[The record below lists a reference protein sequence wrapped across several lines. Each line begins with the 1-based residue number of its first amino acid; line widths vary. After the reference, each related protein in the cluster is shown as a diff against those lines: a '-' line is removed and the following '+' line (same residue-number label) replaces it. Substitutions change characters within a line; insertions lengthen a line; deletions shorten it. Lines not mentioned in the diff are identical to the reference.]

1 MPPVSLRHGQGL
13 GEEAGLKLVLDT
25 NIVLDLFV
33 FGDPAVKALHELLAA
48 RSVQWFATRAM
59 REELACV
66 LDYAHLRV
74 RMQGAGI
81 TSAHVLD
88 AFDAHA
94 QVVDVAAPARV
105 VCRDTDDQKFIDLA
119 VAQGATLLS
128 KDKHVLALRR
138 KLAALEV
145 AVAKVL

>member
-1 MPPVSLRHGQGL
+1 M
-13 GEEAGLKLVLDT
+13 KLVLDT

-48 RSVQWFATRAM
+48 RSVQWFATSAM

-66 LDYAHLRV
+66 LDYPHLHA
-74 RMQGAGI
+74 RMQGAGV
-81 TSAHVLD
+81 TSAQVLG

-94 QVVDVAAPARV
+94 QMVDVAAPSKV
-105 VCRDTDDQKFIDLA
+105 VCRDADDQKFIDLA

-138 KLAALEV
+138 KLAVLEV